1 MNLIRCSNKTA
12 ALLCV
17 VALLATA
24 GTASAFSVSAEGV
37 PTETAVD
44 EEVSVTYTID
54 DPFTDA
60 PNEWTLAGSTEL
72 QDVSWTVTVFRAGNQ
87 VSQETYGDQSFEQ
100 DLEIDNNGDQVRV
113 ELVGTTPA
121 ISNYTYDPAQNYQVA
136 SLSRISGSNE
146 DEFRN
151 DTVHHYTEESQSAR
165 QAIDDAQAAIDEAGG
180 NEEAEELVSSA
191 ISSYENGNFQNAQDL
206 AGQAENQAQ
215 QAQQSAQTQQTLL
228 LVGGGLVVLLLLVGG
243 GYYAYTQMSE
253 DEYSKL

>member
-24 GTASAFSVSAEGV
+24 GTASAFSVSADGV
-37 PTETAVD
+37 PSETAVD

-60 PNEWTLAGSTEL
+60 PNEWTLSGSTEL
-72 QDVSWTVTVFRAGNQ
+72 QNVSWTVTVLRAGDQ
-87 VSQETYGDQSFEQ
+87 VDQETYGDQSFEQ
-100 DLEIDNNGDQVRV
+100 DLNIDNNGDQVRI

-121 ISNYTYDPAQNYQVA
+121 VSNYTYDPAQSYQVA
-136 SLSRISGSNE
+136 SLSRISGNNE

-151 DTVHHYTEESQSAR
+151 DTAHHYTEESQATR

-180 NEEAEELVSSA
+180 NEEAEELINSA
-191 ISSYENGNFQNAQDL
+191 ISSYENENFQNAQDL
-206 AGQAENQAQ
+206 AGQAQSQAE
-215 QAQQSAQTQQTLL
+215 QAQQSAQTQRTLL
-228 LVGGGLVVLLLLVGG
+228 MAGGALVVLLLLVGG
-243 GYYAYTQMSE
+243 GYYAYTQMGG
-253 DEYSKL
+253 DDYSKL

>member
-1 MNLIRCSNKTA
+1 MSLIRCSNKTA

-24 GTASAFSVSAEGV
+24 GTASAFSVSADGV
-37 PTETAVD
+37 PSEAAVD

-72 QDVSWTVTVFRAGNQ
+72 QSVSWTVTVLRAGDQ
-87 VSQETYGDQSFEQ
+87 VNQETYGDQSFEQ
-100 DLEIDNNGDQVRV
+100 DLEIDNNGDQVRI

-121 ISNYTYDPAQNYQVA
+121 VSNYTYDPAQSYQVA

-151 DTVHHYTEESQSAR
+151 DTAHHYTEDSQAAR

-180 NEEAEELVSSA
+180 NEEAEELVNSA
-191 ISSYENGNFQNAQDL
+191 ISSYENENFQNAQDL
-206 AGQAENQAQ
+206 AGQAQSQAQ
-215 QAQQSAQTQQTLL
+215 QAQQSAQTQRTLL
-228 LVGGGLVVLLLLVGG
+228 MAGAGLVVLLLLIGG
-243 GYYAYTQMSE
+243 GYYAYTQMG
-253 DEYSKL
+253 DDDYSKL

>member
-24 GTASAFSVSAEGV
+24 GTASAFSVSADGV
-37 PTETAVD
+37 PSETAVN

-60 PNEWTLAGSTEL
+60 PNEWALAGSTEL
-72 QDVSWTVTVFRAGNQ
+72 RNVSWTVTVLRAGDQ

-100 DLEIDNNGDQVRV
+100 DLDIDDNGDEVRV
-113 ELVGTTPA
+113 ELVGTAPA
-121 ISNYTYDPAQNYQVA
+121 ISNYTYEPAQNYQVA
-136 SLSRISGSNE
+136 SLSRISGNNE

-151 DTVHHYTEESQSAR
+151 DTAHHYTEESQAAR
-165 QAIDDAQAAIDEAGG
+165 QAIDDAQAAIDAAGG
-180 NEEAEELVSSA
+180 NEDAEDLVDSA
-191 ISSYENGNFQNAQDL
+191 VSSYENGNFQNAQDL
-206 AGQAENQAQ
+206 AGQAEGQAQ
-215 QAQQSAQTQQTLL
+215 QAQQSAQTQRTLL

-243 GYYAYTQMSE
+243 GYYAYTQMGG
-253 DEYSKL
+253 DDYSKL

>member
-1 MNLIRCSNKTA
+1 MSLIRCSNKTA

-24 GTASAFSVSAEGV
+24 GTASAFSVSADGV
-37 PTETAVD
+37 PSEAAVE

-72 QDVSWTVTVFRAGNQ
+72 QSVSWTVTVLRAGDQ
-87 VSQETYGDQSFEQ
+87 VNQETYGDQSFEQ
-100 DLEIDNNGDQVRV
+100 DLEIDNNGDQVRI

-121 ISNYTYDPAQNYQVA
+121 VSNYTYDPAQSYQVA

-151 DTVHHYTEESQSAR
+151 DTAHHYTEDSQAAR

-180 NEEAEELVSSA
+180 NEEAEELVNSA
-191 ISSYENGNFQNAQDL
+191 ISSYENENFQNAQDL
-206 AGQAENQAQ
+206 AGQAQSQAQ
-215 QAQQSAQTQQTLL
+215 QAQESAQTQRTLL
-228 LVGGGLVVLLLLVGG
+228 MAGAGLVVLLLLIGG
-243 GYYAYTQMSE
+243 GYYAYTQMG
-253 DEYSKL
+253 DDDYSKL

>member
-37 PTETAVD
+37 PSETAVD

-72 QDVSWTVTVFRAGNQ
+72 QNVSWTVTVLRAGDQ
-87 VSQETYGDQSFEQ
+87 VNQETYGDQSFEQ
-100 DLEIDNNGDQVRV
+100 GLDIDNNGDQVRI
-113 ELVGTTPA
+113 ELVGTTQA
-121 ISNYTYDPAQNYQVA
+121 VSNYTYEPPESYQVA
-136 SLSRISGSNE
+136 SLSRISGNNE

-151 DTVHHYTEESQSAR
+151 DTAHHYTEESQAAR

-180 NEEAEELVSSA
+180 NAEAEDLVSSA
-191 ISSYENGNFQNAQDL
+191 VSSYENGNFQNAQDL
-206 AGQAENQAQ
+206 AGQAESQAQ
-215 QAQQSAQTQQTLL
+215 QAQQSAQTQRTLL
-228 LVGGGLVVLLLLVGG
+228 MVGGGLVVLLLLVGG
-243 GYYAYTQMSE
+243 GYYAYTQMGG
-253 DEYSKL
+253 DDYSKL